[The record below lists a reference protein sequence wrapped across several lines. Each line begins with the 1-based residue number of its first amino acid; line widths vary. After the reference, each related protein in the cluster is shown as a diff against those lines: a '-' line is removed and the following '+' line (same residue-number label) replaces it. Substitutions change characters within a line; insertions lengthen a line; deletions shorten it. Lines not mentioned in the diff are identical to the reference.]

1 MKSKSKKPYK
11 LFIHEVPV
19 LPDLIKLSHLPRI
32 ECTDSIINFEL
43 KYNTFDN
50 NRTTKNRDAALEA
63 SKILYGENG
72 VLTPD
77 CRSYFKRE
85 KDGINNFRYKMET
98 LRDHSHSRSS
108 NEGGKRKYRSR
119 RQSRRRS
126 RRQSRRQSRRRSAR
140 VTSYRRH

>member
-1 MKSKSKKPYK
+1 MGSTPKSKSKSKSKKPYK
-11 LFIHEVPV
+11 FIFHEVPV

-43 KYNTFDN
+43 KYDAFDN
-50 NRTTKNRDAALEA
+50 NRTTENRDAALKA

-85 KDGINNFRYKMET
+85 RDGIKNFRDKMET
-98 LRDHSHSRSS
+98 LRDHSRSRSR
-108 NEGGKRKYRSR
+108 NEGGKGK
-119 RQSRRRS
+119 RRS
-126 RRQSRRQSRRRSAR
+126 RRQSRRQA
-140 VTSYRRH
+140 YE